1 MIEIKNLHKFYG
13 DGESRFEVLKGIELY
28 IEDGDF
34 IVILGASGSGKSTLL
49 NVMSGLESAQEGTV
63 SYDGVDI
70 LKMNENGRTEFRRQT
85 VAYVFQQYFLLPAL
99 SAEKNVKMG
108 ADLSKNKDYKEM
120 IEAVGL
126 SDKRKKYP
134 HELSGGEQ
142 QRIAIARA
150 LAKRPK
156 VLFLDEPTGA
166 LDESTGRMVL
176 DYIDRL
182 RRKLKFTCICVT
194 HNENIAQMAEKVLKM
209 NSGKIVD
216 FYENPTQKTAYEIG
230 W

>member
-13 DGESRFEVLKGIELY
+13 DGESRFEVLKGIELH

-70 LKMNENGRTEFRRQT
+70 LKMNENGRTEFRRHT
-85 VAYVFQQYFLLPAL
+85 VAYVFQQYFLLPNL

-108 ADLSKNKDYKEM
+108 ADLSKNKDYKKM

-150 LAKRPK
+150 LAKQPK
-156 VLFLDEPTGA
+156 VF
-166 LDESTGRMVL
+166 
-176 DYIDRL
+176 
-182 RRKLKFTCICVT
+182 F
-194 HNENIAQMAEKVLKM
+194 
-209 NSGKIVD
+209 
-216 FYENPTQKTAYEIG
+216 
-230 W
+230 